1 MALDP
6 RQIQQLM
13 AQASNRD
20 YDLNPEMGALAN
32 KSPVIPPRSD
42 LSMTP
47 GFQGEMGG
55 FTPPTPGGGIP
66 LGGGGG
72 LGGFGGGGFDP
83 MAMQG
88 GFGMA
93 AGGGFD
99 PMGMQGGAP
108 GGFGGGLGGEMG
120 GLTDLGAPSPGLGM
134 TPSMDLGGL
143 NTDIEMDTFAG
154 LGNTPPIPQRHF
166 GLGGNGKYNFSRSP
180 QQFSNQRWGEPLYG
194 AGPVKRFPA
203 GESIS
208 SSFARYA

>member
-1 MALDP
+1 MDSRYL
-6 RQIQQLM
+6 RGLVSGQIP
-13 AQASNRD
+13 AE
-20 YDLNPEMGALAN
+20 NPGMGATSNPVFSDQSLAQ
-32 KSPVIPPRSD
+32 SD
-42 LSMTP
+42 IGMTP
-47 GFQGEMGG
+47 GMPGAGRAAPMGLG
-55 FTPPTPGGGIP
+55 MTPGG
-66 LGGGGG
+66 LG
-72 LGGFGGGGFDP
+72 
-83 MAMQG
+83 QG

-108 GGFGGGLGGEMG
+108 GGFGGGLGGDMS
-120 GLTDLGAPSPGLGM
+120 GLADLGAPSPDLGM